1 MKIIGIGIDGIV
13 RDKFAQFDKMYRKRF
28 IKNEQIVK
36 MDEYFRYVPE
46 EEEENEGEI
55 VRLQNLINELIKYP
69 IDTYDLKNH
78 YKFSSKEE
86 YENFLNADYVFEIYG
101 SSPQIPKAMDKI
113 NKLQKIG
120 ETNNSYEVV
129 LFSHEQ
135 DQAVQAT
142 FHFLAKAACRVN
154 KIIFEKSTE
163 RIWDYCDVVITDSP
177 EMIESKPKGKTSI
190 KIKKEYNQF
199 DNSDYE
205 FESIS
210 EMSDGFLVDISKK
223 K

>member
-13 RDKFAQFDKMYRKRF
+13 RDKFTQFDKMYRKKF

-46 EEEENEGEI
+46 EEEEEGEI
-55 VRLQNLINELIKYP
+55 TRLQNIINELIKYP

-78 YKFSSKEE
+78 YKFSSKDE

-101 SSPQIPKAMDKI
+101 SAPQVPKSMDKI
-113 NKLQKIG
+113 NKMQKLG
-120 ETNNSYEVV
+120 EANKAYEIV
-129 LFSHEQ
+129 LFSNEQ

-142 FHFLAKAACRVN
+142 FHFLAKAACRIN
-154 KIIFEKSTE
+154 KIMFEKNIQ
-163 RIWDYCDVVITDSP
+163 RIWDYCDIVITDNP
-177 EMIESKPKGKTSI
+177 EIIESKPIDKISI
-190 KIKKEYNQF
+190 KIKREYNQF
-199 DNSDYE
+199 DISTYE
-205 FESIS
+205 FENIFEIEDS
-210 EMSDGFLVDISKK
+210 FLINTCKK